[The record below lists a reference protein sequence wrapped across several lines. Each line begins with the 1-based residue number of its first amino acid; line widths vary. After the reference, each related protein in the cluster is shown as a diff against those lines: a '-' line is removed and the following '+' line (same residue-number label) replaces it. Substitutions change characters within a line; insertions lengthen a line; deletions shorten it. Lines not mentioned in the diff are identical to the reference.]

1 VKEVVVSWSV
11 DAPREAIE
19 RVLTPAAIVEH
30 AGTYLVDRVERL
42 DDVVVVTAS
51 AGDLETVLEFTET
64 DTGWIYRQRPDR
76 GPFDRMYASVA
87 VLGDR
92 PVDLVLRSC
101 FTFGLPLS
109 RLTDWFVATDRR
121 TELERLGEGLVAAA
135 GESADVVTERT
146 PSD

>member
-1 VKEVVVSWSV
+1 MKEVVVSWSV

-19 RVLTPAAIVEH
+19 RVLTPETIVEF
-30 AGTYLVDRVERL
+30 AGTYVVDDVERL
-42 DDVVVVTAS
+42 DDLVVVTAS

-64 DTGWIYRQRPDR
+64 DTGYVYEQRPER
-76 GPFDRMYASVA
+76 GPFERMYASVA

-109 RLTDWFVATDRR
+109 RLTDWFVATDRK

-135 GESADVVTERT
+135 SGSSDVTAERT
-146 PSD
+146 VPD